1 MAVRDMA
8 DEVAALM
15 EDRLGIGGRGLAE
28 KLRRGG
34 RLLPRRIRREAGR
47 LARAAEAT
55 QNPRLIPL
63 QDMERLRRA
72 HGLCVG
78 HLRPIG
84 LWRRRRGRLADLLA
98 FGVFVVLLAG
108 GAVLALAV
116 WRGPAP

>member
-47 LARAAEAT
+47 LARAAEAA

-72 HGLCVG
+72 HGLCVA

-98 FGVFVVLLAG
+98 FGVLVLVLAG
-108 GAVLALAV
+108 GTVLALAV
-116 WRGPAP
+116 WRGLVP

>member
-1 MAVRDMA
+1 MAVRDQA
-8 DEVAALM
+8 DFGAALVG
-15 EDRLGIGGRGLAE
+15 DRLRNGGRGLAG
-28 KLRRGG
+28 KQPRRRGPRPPG
-34 RLLPRRIRREAGR
+34 LTDPHASRGAEGRQSPRLLPVQEM
-47 LARAAEAT
+47 
-55 QNPRLIPL
+55 Q
-63 QDMERLRRA
+63 RLRRA
-72 HGLCVG
+72 PGLCVA